1 MSTAHHIADS
11 RPSIVKDALYGLL
24 SATIIGLITSLTFIM
39 LVLFLSSQAFA
50 NSNSNALFPASEN
63 LTAPMER
70 GYFLASNGKG
80 EGLAQGIQSVNL
92 IVENSNQV

>member
-1 MSTAHHIADS
+1 MSTANHITDS

-24 SATIIGLITSLTFIM
+24 SATIIGLVTSLTFIM

-50 NSNSNALFPASEN
+50 NSNSNALFPASES

-70 GYFLASNGKG
+70 GYFLVSTREG
-80 EGLAQGIQSVNL
+80 EGLARRIESVNF
-92 IVENSNQV
+92 IVVNSSQV